1 LERCERCDKED
12 PKAIA
17 RMETLMQGAELGDD
31 GELVF
36 FHGETDQRT
45 SEDPVLVQFRLEGVP
60 GKLMMPE
67 VQIQV

>member
-45 SEDPVLVQFRLEGVP
+45 SEDPVLVQF
-60 GKLMMPE
+60 
-67 VQIQV
+67 